1 MPVPTALFTNR
12 LSACFAARSLKN
24 SETPLSAAEIYV
36 LMKALKKSKHVLR
49 AARLPLVEVHTSD
62 GTDVRIR
69 L

>member
-1 MPVPTALFTNR
+1 VPVPTALFTNR

-36 LMKALKKSKHVLR
+36 LMKALKKSKRILR